1 MMTITEMI
9 AISRRKMMIKRDK
22 ENEDLFREAKEEFFV
37 TEHYEDCPQQDSPA
51 PINEC
56 QCWCYEMQIFKL
68 GREAQEKNDDGSS
81 R

>member
-1 MMTITEMI
+1 M
-9 AISRRKMMIKRDK
+9 RIKPDK
-22 ENEDLFREAKEEFFV
+22 DNEYLFDEFKVGFFV

-68 GREAQEKNDDGSS
+68 GREAQEQEGE
-81 R
+81 